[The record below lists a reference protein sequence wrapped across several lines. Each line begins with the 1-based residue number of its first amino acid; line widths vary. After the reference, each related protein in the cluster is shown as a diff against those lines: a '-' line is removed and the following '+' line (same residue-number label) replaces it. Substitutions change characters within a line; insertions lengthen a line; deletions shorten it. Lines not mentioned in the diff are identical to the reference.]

1 MKLARLLCTAAAA
14 AALGGAFAPAWAE
27 DVHASADIV
36 RTTEDGHAFQ
46 NGGVSREQVA
56 EMNHHMA
63 PYDLR
68 LTFSEGRHN
77 DYAAGLDLKITD
89 AAGRPVFT
97 YGDAGPLTDI
107 KLPAGHY
114 RVDASFGGV
123 ARSGSV
129 DVKPGERAFL
139 YLHWPRDET

>member
-1 MKLARLLCTAAAA
+1 MTLTRLLCTAAAA

-27 DVHASADIV
+27 DMPASADIV
-36 RTTEDGHAFQ
+36 RSMENGQAFQ
-46 NGGVSREQVA
+46 NGGVSKEQVA
-56 EMNHHMA
+56 RMNHHMA

-77 DYAAGLDLKITD
+77 DYAAGLQVKITD
-89 AAGRPVFT
+89 AAGHKVFA
-97 YGDAGPLTDI
+97 YDDAGPLTDI

-114 RVDASFGGV
+114 RVEARFGGV
-123 ARSGSV
+123 ARGGSV
-129 DVKPGERAFL
+129 DVKPGKHAFL